1 MIKMIFDESDWV
13 DDKDNK
19 ITLEVPLK
27 KVVTTMIKTMKN
39 IASGKDNNPARL
51 YASNV
56 YTSLVLLSNALDE
69 ECGWLESEGILNVKD
84 LPGARKERKNNKSII
99 LETTIVALMSKWD
112 KWTGTHSQLLHV
124 LKDFVTVKE
133 QRIQEWPKSPN
144 SLSNKI
150 VPLIPSLRKKGIEV
164 WRGKSGGER
173 IITLECTTIG

>member
-1 MIKMIFDESDWV
+1 MITMVFDENDWV

-69 ECGWLESEGILNVKD
+69 ECGWLESEGILN
-84 LPGARKERKNNKSII
+84 LERSIVTLI
-99 LETTIVALMSKWD
+99 SKWD
-112 KWTGTHSQLLHV
+112 KWTGTHTQLLHV
-124 LKDFVTVKE
+124 LKGFVTVKE
-133 QRIQEWPKSPN
+133 QRQQGWPKSPN

-150 VPLIPSLRKKGIEV
+150 VSLIPSLRKEGIEV

-173 IITLECTTIG
+173 IVTLECTTIG